1 MSKVVKIIV
10 GAALVVAGAVTGNF
24 QLIMMGVSMVGGA
37 LLQPKMG
44 NKKRA
49 ASSAQVQIGEV
60 PREAIV
66 GTAATAGSL
75 VDAFNYGGKYGTDW
89 EVLVIA
95 LADHRCAGL
104 EGFYVNDVY
113 VPFGGDGN
121 VAGYNNQ
128 LQVFWR
134 SGTEAQTVPAILTS
148 YGPGWTANDNGAG
161 VAYVVVA
168 YKADDAEAKNP
179 IWPGGRPRF
188 MWVVKGAFCYD
199 ARKDTTV
206 GGSGSHRIDVPAT
219 WEYSDNPIVTRYK
232 WVRGFYACDR
242 VGQPAQ
248 LLVGRGLSAI
258 EAPPQ
263 NVFARANLCDEV
275 VGGEKRYRVGGS
287 ISAAETF
294 IEVEEDF
301 AAACAGTI
309 VQPEGCVEIDPGEGR
324 AVVATFTD
332 RDLVVGSRVR
342 WNNRIL
348 STSSDEWVN
357 TVVASYIEP
366 TQKWAEHAA
375 PVARDPADI
384 AADGMPRELRLLL
397 GFVTWTK
404 QAQRCAEIVRRM
416 GRLPGRAEVTLPP
429 RFCEI
434 EEGDWVQWQS
444 ARHFGGATLTFR
456 VEGWGSNEKWHHTLQ
471 LRQISASVYS
481 DTAPLDDGSI
491 AAPSPT
497 PPTIGAPAPG
507 AWSVVGGQLDAG
519 GVAMPAL
526 IVTGATDDTQARFIR
541 MEYVQA
547 DAMPG
552 PGTNWTDAGVTGPD
566 VTRREFSAAAGGTYY
581 VAVSY
586 IVDGVQGDRRILGP
600 VTAGAL
606 TLPDGT
612 PIEDRE
618 PTDRS
623 PAPPVELPRGT
634 IWFDAGGH
642 PYRFGSRTWIG
653 SDGSPWTGGDGTSW
667 LGGGYEDVQDQIG
680 PEASRAALLAQNAAD
695 DARGEA
701 DLANI
706 RLGEIASD
714 DILTPGEK
722 PGLILDVTTINNES
736 GGIVT
741 QATAF
746 GITTEKAGY
755 EAALSALNG
764 HLATLTAPTAWNAL
778 GGNTAIV
785 GVTFRAAFNALF
797 SARQTLLNKI
807 AEVAKSRGDL
817 GVTLANAA
825 GEAVIAAQADATA
838 ALNKVAAIVADGV
851 LDKSEKPD
859 VVLRYNSA
867 LSEQPGIQNN
877 AVYYAITTEKTTYD
891 AAVAALTAYLTGLA
905 PAYNDYTTDTAI
917 DRGAFN
923 VAFKNFYDKR
933 QLLLDKIAV
942 EAGRSGATMV
952 LAPTRFIACDY
963 LGVPKSSAGF
973 VLSNLR
979 KRGNARV
986 DALSNWTA
994 TIPTVVTGT
1003 IDTTSANNDRGD
1015 ITVTA
1020 VASGWDTAEIVVTS
1034 SNDGI
1039 DLTGKITLAC
1049 VRDAPPPPPP
1059 PSGTGATSAQS
1070 SEGQSNSTSS
1080 YLSGGVVI
1088 GPVRCGSS
1096 GNIKLEALLTFS
1108 RLEDGT
1114 NDAYGKWG
1122 YATSGSGP
1130 FTDTPGGEVMSSSAC
1145 YRGDTGGFEPVP
1157 VSEDG
1162 VLQVIETVGGLTAG
1176 SDYWFE
1182 FRPRK
1187 GTTYGGSAAAAN
1199 FFSGLKKATQL

>member
-113 VPFGGDGN
+113 VAYGADGN

-128 LQVFWR
+128 LQVYWR
-134 SGTEAQTVPAILTS
+134 SGTEAQTVPTILTS

-309 VQPEGCVEIDPGEGR
+309 VQPEGCVEIDPGEAR

-507 AWSVVGGQLDAG
+507 VWSVVGGQLDAG

-526 IVTGATDDTQARFIR
+526 IVTGSTDDTQARFIR
-541 MEYVQA
+541 MEYVQG
-547 DAMPG
+547 DVMPG
-552 PGTNWTDAGVTGPD
+552 PGTIWTDAGVTGPD

-623 PAPPVELPRGT
+623 PAPPIELPRGT
-634 IWFDAGGH
+634 IWFDDGGH
-642 PYRFGSRTWIG
+642 PYRFGSRPWIG
-653 SDGSPWTGGDGTSW
+653 GDGSPWIGGDGTPW
-667 LGGGYEDVQDQIG
+667 LGGGYEDVQDQV
-680 PEASRAALLAQNAAD
+680 AVDAL
-695 DARGEA
+695 
-701 DLANI
+701 DLAETAN
-706 RLGEIASD
+706 
-714 DILTPGEK
+714 
-722 PGLILDVTTINNES
+722 
-736 GGIVT
+736 
-741 QATAF
+741 ATAD
-746 GITTEKAGY
+746 
-755 EAALSALNG
+755 AA
-764 HLATLTAPTAWNAL
+764 
-778 GGNTAIV
+778 
-785 GVTFRAAFNALF
+785 
-797 SARQTLLNKI
+797 K
-807 AEVAKSRGDL
+807 
-817 GVTLANAA
+817 
-825 GEAVIAAQADATA
+825 ADAISA
-838 ALNKVAAIVADGV
+838 QSKIAAIVADGT

-877 AVYYAITTEKTTYD
+877 AVYYAITTEKTAYD

-905 PAYNDYTTDTAI
+905 PAYNDYTSDTAI
-917 DRGAFN
+917 DRVAFN
-923 VAFKNFYDKR
+923 AAFKSFYDAR
-933 QLLLDKIAV
+933 QALLDRIAV
-942 EAGRSGATMV
+942 EAGRSTATMT
-952 LAPTRFIACDY
+952 LAPAQTILCDY
-963 LGVPKSSAGF
+963 LGVPKTGQLPRTL
-973 VLSNLR
+973 VNIR
-979 KRGNARV
+979 QRGNARV
-986 DALSNWTA
+986 DAVSTWAA
-994 TIPTVVTGT
+994 TFPGTVAGT
-1003 IDTTSANNDRGD
+1003 IDTISGDNNRGNISITAMTGEGD
-1015 ITVTA
+1015 I
-1020 VASGWDTAEIVVTS
+1020 IVTS
-1034 SNDGI
+1034 TNDGI
-1039 DLTGKITLAC
+1039 ALSGKIKITPIL
-1049 VRDAPPPPPP
+1049 DAPPPPPP

-1070 SEGQSNSTSS
+1070 FEDQTNSTSS
-1080 YLSGGVVI
+1080 YLSTGVVI
-1088 GPVRCGSS
+1088 GPVRAPSS
-1096 GNIKLEALLTFS
+1096 GSIKLEAVLNFS
-1108 RLEDGT
+1108 RSSAGT
-1114 NDAYGKWG
+1114 NNAFGKWG
-1122 YATSGSGP
+1122 YSTSSTG
-1130 FTDTPGGEVMSSSAC
+1130 FTDVAGGEGASSSDADVYLGNPFEPIGDDTYATPG
-1145 YRGDTGGFEPVP
+1145 T
-1157 VSEDG
+1157 
-1162 VLQVIETVGGLTAG
+1162 LTVVRTASGLTPG
-1176 SDYWFE
+1176 TDYWFE

-1187 GTTYGGSAAAAN
+1187 GTTYAGDGGDTN
-1199 FFSGLKKATQL
+1199 TFYGLKKATQV

>member
-10 GAALVVAGAVTGNF
+10 GAALVVAGVVTGNF

-49 ASSAQVQIGEV
+49 ASSAQIQIGEV

-75 VDAFNYGGKYGTDW
+75 VDGFNYGGKYGTDW

-95 LADHRCAGL
+95 LADHRCAEL
-104 EGFYVNDVY
+104 QGFYVNDVY
-113 VPFGGDGN
+113 VAYGADGN

-128 LQVFWR
+128 LQVYWR

-161 VAYVVVA
+161 VSYVVVA

-188 MWVVKGAFCYD
+188 MWVVRGAFCYD

-206 GGSGSHRIDVPAT
+206 GGSGAHRIDVPAT

-248 LLVGRGLSAI
+248 LLVGRGLTAI

-275 VGGEKRYRVGGS
+275 VGGEKRYRVGGA
-287 ISAAETF
+287 INAAETF

-309 VQPEGCVEIDPGEGR
+309 VQPEGCVEIDPGEAR

-348 STSSDEWVN
+348 STSSDDWVN

-429 RFCEI
+429 RFSEI

-456 VEGWGSNEKWHHTLQ
+456 VEGWGSNEKWHHTLT

-491 AAPSPT
+491 AAPSPA

-507 AWSVVGGQLDAG
+507 AWALAGGQLDAG
-519 GVAMPAL
+519 GVATPAL
-526 IVTGATDDTQARFIR
+526 IVTGATDDTQARFVR
-541 MEYVQA
+541 MEYVQGA
-547 DAMPG
+547 GAPG
-552 PGTNWTDAGVTGPD
+552 PGTVWTDAGVTGPD
-566 VTRREFSAAAGGTYY
+566 VTRREFSVAAGGTYY

-586 IVDGVQGDRRILGP
+586 VVDGIQGDRRVLGP

-623 PAPPVELPRGT
+623 PAPPLELPRGT
-634 IWFDAGGH
+634 VWFDDGGH
-642 PYRFGSRTWIG
+642 PYRFGFRKWTTNGATW
-653 SDGSPWTGGDGTSW
+653 TSNGADW
-667 LGGGYEDVQDQIG
+667 LAGGYEDVQDQV
-680 PEASRAALLAQNAAD
+680 AVDAL
-695 DARGEA
+695 
-701 DLANI
+701 DLAETAN
-706 RLGEIASD
+706 
-714 DILTPGEK
+714 
-722 PGLILDVTTINNES
+722 
-736 GGIVT
+736 
-741 QATAF
+741 ATAD
-746 GITTEKAGY
+746 
-755 EAALSALNG
+755 AA
-764 HLATLTAPTAWNAL
+764 
-778 GGNTAIV
+778 
-785 GVTFRAAFNALF
+785 
-797 SARQTLLNKI
+797 K
-807 AEVAKSRGDL
+807 
-817 GVTLANAA
+817 
-825 GEAVIAAQADATA
+825 ADAINA
-838 ALNKVAAIVADGV
+838 QSKIAAIVADGT

-877 AVYYAITTEKTTYD
+877 AVYYAITTEKAAYD
-891 AAVAALTAYLTGLA
+891 ASVTALTAYLTGLA

-917 DRGAFN
+917 DRVAFN
-923 VAFKNFYDKR
+923 ATFKTFYDAR
-933 QLLLDKIAV
+933 QALLDKIAV
-942 EAGRSGATMV
+942 EAGRSTATMT
-952 LAPTRFIACDY
+952 LAPAQNILCDY
-963 LGVPKSSAGF
+963 LGAPKSGQ
-973 VLSNLR
+973 LSRLLINSR
-979 KRGNARV
+979 KRGNAIV
-986 DALSNWTA
+986 DAVTA
-994 TIPTVVTGT
+994 WSATFPASITGS
-1003 IDTTSANNDRGD
+1003 IDAASGNTDRGD
-1015 ITVTA
+1015 ITITA
-1020 VASGWDTAEIVVTS
+1020 FNGAAGPVEIPVS
-1034 SNDGI
+1034 STYDGI
-1039 DLTGKITLAC
+1039 TLNGKISITPVL
-1049 VRDAPPPPPP
+1049 DAPPPPPP
-1059 PSGTGATSAQS
+1059 PSGSVPTSAQS
-1070 SEGQSNSTSS
+1070 SADQTNSTNA
-1080 YLSGGVVI
+1080 YLSSGIVI
-1088 GPVRCGSS
+1088 GPVRAPAS
-1096 GNIKLEALLTFS
+1096 GQIKLEAVISYS
-1108 RLEDGT
+1108 RAGNGE
-1114 NDAYGKWG
+1114 NDAYAKWG
-1122 YATSGSGP
+1122 YSTSGSGP
-1130 FTDTPGGEVMSSSAC
+1130 FTDVPAGEVHSSSNC
-1145 YRGDTGGFEPVP
+1145 LRLRTFDPDDLIIEPG
-1157 VSEDG
+1157 SISINQT
-1162 VLQVIETVGGLTAG
+1162 LTGLTSG
-1176 SDYWFE
+1176 TDYYFE

-1187 GTTYGGSAAAAN
+1187 GTNYSGVSTAACT
-1199 FFSGLKKATQL
+1199 FSGLKKATQA